1 MLVVLRLISGS
12 MSSTKVPNALTV
24 TEMPFTLGERYRTL
38 NMLLGRLEEW
48 PRVGPLNGQCSDTEE
63 RCLPVGATRSIH
75 TESMAGILASSLCC
89 FSVCG
94 ADDVS

>member
-1 MLVVLRLISGS
+1 MLVILRLISGS

-24 TEMPFTLGERYRTL
+24 TEMPFTLGERYQTL

-63 RCLPVGATRSIH
+63 RCLPVPCNSQHTYGVNGWNPSIF
-75 TESMAGILASSLCC
+75 SMLLLGLRC
-89 FSVCG
+89 
-94 ADDVS
+94 